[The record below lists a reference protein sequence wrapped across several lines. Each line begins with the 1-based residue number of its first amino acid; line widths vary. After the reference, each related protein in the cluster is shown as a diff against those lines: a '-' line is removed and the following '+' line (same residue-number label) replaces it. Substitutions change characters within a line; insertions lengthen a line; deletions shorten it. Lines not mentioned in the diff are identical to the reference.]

1 MFGVAPRKEIGLMRG
16 TIWNVGESGSSANIN
31 VLGCVIRREVNR
43 AREGIIEMREGDVV
57 LDTDLLT
64 NTDLIDI

>member
-1 MFGVAPRKEIGLMRG
+1 MRG

-31 VLGCVIRREVNR
+31 VLGCVIRREVNK
-43 AREGIIEMREGDVV
+43 AREGIIEMREGDLV